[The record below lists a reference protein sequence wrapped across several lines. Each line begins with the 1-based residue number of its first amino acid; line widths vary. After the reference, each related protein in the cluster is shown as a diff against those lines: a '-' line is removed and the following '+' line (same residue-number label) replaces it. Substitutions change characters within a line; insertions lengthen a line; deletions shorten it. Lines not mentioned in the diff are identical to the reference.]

1 MKLSHRIA
9 LIAGLF
15 LLPALAH
22 AQSGCVNSPECPTA
36 ILALAGTAGA
46 GLVSLYRSYRSR

>member
-36 ILALAGTAGA
+36 VLALAGTAGA
-46 GLVSLYRSYRSR
+46 GLVSLYRSFRSR

>member
-9 LIAGLF
+9 LLAGLF

-36 ILALAGTAGA
+36 VLALAGTAGA
-46 GLVSLYRSYRSR
+46 GVVSLYRKFRGR